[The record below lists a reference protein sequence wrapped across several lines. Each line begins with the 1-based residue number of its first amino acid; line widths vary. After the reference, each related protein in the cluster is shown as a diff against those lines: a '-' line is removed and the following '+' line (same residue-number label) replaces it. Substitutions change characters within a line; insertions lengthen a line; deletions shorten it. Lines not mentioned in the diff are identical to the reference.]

1 MKKSRIGLFLGVGVI
16 VLVCGVYIL
25 RRGSG
30 PAAAPPTSTTQTPP
44 SMTETPPSMTETPP
58 PLPPPPPPITISVA
72 NTKPIEVKA
81 QTWVDIYFTLPARAC
96 TLTGHVEGIS
106 GGQKDFE
113 GFVMDDDNYRTWSSS
128 HLARGD
134 DSQTWGAASGRLVVW
149 SPNVTLQGPGTYH
162 LVVSN
167 IFSLTTAKV
176 VTVKARVNC

>member
-1 MKKSRIGLFLGVGVI
+1 MQKSRIGLFLVVGII
-16 VLVCGVYIL
+16 VLLLGVYIL
-25 RRGSG
+25 RQIFGR
-30 PAAAPPTSTTQTPP
+30 AAAPPTSMTESSP

-58 PLPPPPPPITISVA
+58 PPPPSINISAA

-128 HLARGD
+128 NLARGD
-134 DSQTWGAASGRLVVW
+134 ASQTWGATSGRLVVW
-149 SPNVTLQGPGTYH
+149 SPNVTLQGPGIYH

-167 IFSLTTAKV
+167 LFSATTSKV
-176 VTVKARVNC
+176 VTVQASVNCR